1 MKKLLLASLLGVASF
16 SSAFASIIG
25 DEFLVEFWLGSPGD
39 AFASQNLTVP
49 GSWNPNNDVPGS
61 GVSDVTLGD
70 GYISIVND
78 LGGWFGA
85 DFNGFYFTDLSQDPG
100 FTSFTL
106 ANVSGNAPLL
116 TPSLSFTSNSLLIN
130 FTPGGDEA
138 LATGSGLLEYTF
150 AFTYGSNASV
160 PDSSVTFGLLAL
172 AMGFM
177 VMVRRICLRP
187 VGQ

>member
-1 MKKLLLASLLGVASF
+1 MKKLLLAALLGVASF
-16 SSAFASIIG
+16 SSTWANIIG

-49 GSWNPNNDVPGS
+49 GSWNPNDDVPGS
-61 GVSDVTLGD
+61 GVSDVTIGD

-116 TPSLSFTSNSLLIN
+116 TPSLSFTGNSLLIN

-138 LATGSGLLEYTF
+138 PATGAGLLEYTF
-150 AFTYGSNASV
+150 AFTYGSNAAV
-160 PDSSVTFGLLAL
+160 PDSSATFGLLAL
-172 AMGFM
+172 AVGFM
-177 VMVRRICLRP
+177 ALVRRICLRP
-187 VGQ
+187 VAQ

>member
-1 MKKLLLASLLGVASF
+1 MKKLLLVALFGVASL
-16 SSAFASIIG
+16 SSARANIIG

-61 GVSDVTLGD
+61 GVSDVTIGD

-85 DFNGFYFTDLSQDPG
+85 DFNGFYFTNLSQDPG
-100 FTSFTL
+100 FTSLTL
-106 ANVSGNAPLL
+106 ASVSGNAPLL
-116 TPSLSFTSNSLLIN
+116 TPSLSFTGNSLLIN

-150 AFTYGSNASV
+150 AFTYGSNAAV
-160 PDSSVTFGLLAL
+160 PDTSATLGLLAL
-172 AMGFM
+172 GTGLM
-177 VMVRRICLRP
+177 VMLRRIGLRP
-187 VGQ
+187 AGQ